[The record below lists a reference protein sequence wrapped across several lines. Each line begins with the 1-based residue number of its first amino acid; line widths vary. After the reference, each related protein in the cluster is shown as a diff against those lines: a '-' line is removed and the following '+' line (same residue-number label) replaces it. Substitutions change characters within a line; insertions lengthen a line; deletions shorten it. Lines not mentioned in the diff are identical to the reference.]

1 MIETER
7 LLLRHIKYEDIDDV
21 FEYAQDEDTGPR
33 AGWPPHKTIE
43 DTKQVMNMWLDPNH
57 HEEVFGLVYKP
68 DNKVIGTMGVV
79 HLNKHLKDND
89 NVFANKL
96 IENGKSV
103 YEVGVTLSKAYWS
116 KGLVTEALSTML
128 DHLFEN
134 LGADVVLTLHY
145 EANIGSKRVQEK
157 NNMKV
162 LGAYQRK
169 KKWYN
174 TDCTTMVVR
183 GKTREDWEKEKSKD
197 FIKE

>member
-1 MIETER
+1 
-7 LLLRHIKYEDIDDV
+7 
-21 FEYAQDEDTGPR
+21 
-33 AGWPPHKTIE
+33 
-43 DTKQVMNMWLDPNH
+43 
-57 HEEVFGLVYKP
+57 
-68 DNKVIGTMGVV
+68 MGVV
-79 HLNKHLKDND
+79 HLNKHLKDDD